1 MLTVWDNEQR
11 GFNIVGNNDGVT
23 RIVACLVWVDADITL
38 STLIYIIWLSNW
50 VLFSA
55 LLKSLLSAAVIAE
68 VGCSRSFSLISEGTV
83 VQYCY

>member
-1 MLTVWDNEQR
+1 MLTVRDNEQR

-23 RIVACLVWVDADITL
+23 RIAACLVWVDADITL
-38 STLIYIIWLSNW
+38 STFIYIIWLSNW

-68 VGCSRSFSLISEGTV
+68 VGCSRSFSLISEGTAV
-83 VQYCY
+83 WYHY

>member
-1 MLTVWDNEQR
+1 MLTVRDDEQR
-11 GFNIVGNNDGVT
+11 GFDVVGNDDGAT
-23 RIVACLVWVDADITL
+23 GIAACLVWVDADITL
-38 STLIYIIWLSNW
+38 STLIYVIWLSNW

-83 VQYCY
+83 VQYRY

>member
-1 MLTVWDNEQR
+1 MLTVQDDEQR
-11 GFNIVGNNDGVT
+11 GFDVMGNDDSATG
-23 RIVACLVWVDADITL
+23 IAACLVWVDADITL
-38 STLIYIIWLSNW
+38 STLIYVIWLSNW

-83 VQYCY
+83 V

>member
-1 MLTVWDNEQR
+1 VLTVREDEQR
-11 GFNIVGNNDGVT
+11 GFDIMGNNDGMT
-23 RIVACLVWVDADITL
+23 RIAACLVWVDADITL

-55 LLKSLLSAAVIAE
+55 LLKSLLSATVIAE

-83 VQYCY
+83 VQYHY